1 MEQNSST
8 SLHLDNYSKI
18 IIYIYNHDMKTKN
31 TTGILGLR
39 KKFIRKTIREL
50 RTQFII
56 FLLLLF
62 IALC

>member
-1 MEQNSST
+1 
-8 SLHLDNYSKI
+8 
-18 IIYIYNHDMKTKN
+18 MKTKN

>member
-1 MEQNSST
+1 
-8 SLHLDNYSKI
+8 
-18 IIYIYNHDMKTKN
+18 MKTKN

-56 FLLLLF
+56 IFVVAIHRSVLKIVFTMITNMSTL
-62 IALC
+62 